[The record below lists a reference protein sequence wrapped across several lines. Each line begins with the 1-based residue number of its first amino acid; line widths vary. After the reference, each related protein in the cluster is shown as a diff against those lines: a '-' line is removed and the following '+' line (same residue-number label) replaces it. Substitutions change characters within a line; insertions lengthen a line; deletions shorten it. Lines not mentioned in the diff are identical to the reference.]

1 MSLSKQETAKVAGLA
16 RLRMEDEEL
25 ERLAPQLSNIIGF
38 VEELNKLDTEGV
50 EPLAN
55 VVDIPLPLRE
65 DIVNDGN
72 CAEEVLTNAPE
83 ETQGYFVVPK
93 VVEQEE

>member
-1 MSLSKQETAKVAGLA
+1 MSLSKEEVKKVAGLA
-16 RLRMEDEEL
+16 RLQMNEEEL

-38 VEELNKLDTEGV
+38 VEQLSELDTDHV

-55 VVDIPLPLRE
+55 VVDITLPLRE
-65 DIVNDGN
+65 DVVNDGN
-72 CAEEVLTNAPE
+72 CAEDILANAPE

-93 VVEQEE
+93 IIEAEE

>member
-1 MSLSKQETAKVAGLA
+1 MSLSKEQTQKVASLA
-16 RLRMEDEEL
+16 RLRLKDEEL

-38 VEELNKLDTEGV
+38 VEELSKLDTEGV

-65 DIVNDGN
+65 DVVNDGN
-72 CAEEVLTNAPE
+72 CAEEVMANAPE

-93 VVEQEE
+93 VVE

>member
-1 MSLSKQETAKVAGLA
+1 MSLSKKEVKKVAGLA
-16 RLRMEDEEL
+16 RLRMEDDEL

-38 VEELNKLDTEGV
+38 VEQLSQLNTDNV

-55 VVDIPLPLRE
+55 VVDISLPLRE
-65 DIVNDGN
+65 DIINDGN
-72 CAEEVLTNAPE
+72 CAEEVLANAAE

-93 VVEQEE
+93 VIE